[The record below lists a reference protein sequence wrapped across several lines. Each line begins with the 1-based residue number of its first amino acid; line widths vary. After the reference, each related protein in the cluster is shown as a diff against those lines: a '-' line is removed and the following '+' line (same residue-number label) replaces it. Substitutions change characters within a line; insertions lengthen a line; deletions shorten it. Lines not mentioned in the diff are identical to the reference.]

1 MRCFVHKSLRKA
13 DTYLYLRRP
22 DGDAELPA
30 ALRESL
36 GPLQQVLEL
45 DLTPATRLAQAEA
58 IRVIEALKQL
68 GYYLQLPPSPR
79 LDDVDPS

>member
-13 DTYLYLRRP
+13 DTYVFLR
-22 DGDAELPA
+22 DETGAATLPA

-45 DLTPATRLAQAEA
+45 ELTPTRRLAQADA
-58 IRVIEALKQL
+58 VRVLEALERH
-68 GYYLQLPPSPR
+68 GYYLQLPPAPM
-79 LDDVDPS
+79 LAPDDPA

>member
-13 DTYLYLRRP
+13 DTYVYLREP
-22 DGDAELPA
+22 DGAALPV

-45 DLTPATRLAQAEA
+45 ELLPTTRLAQADTA
-58 IRVIEALKQL
+58 RVLEALEQH
-68 GYYLQLPPSPR
+68 GYYLQLPPPPQPGGAE
-79 LDDVDPS
+79 PS